1 METPT
6 NAGDWRL
13 ALRREASGSA
23 RWQALWDATVALRQ
37 TH

>member
-23 RWQALWDATVALRQ
+23 RWQAL
-37 TH
+37 

>member
-23 RWQALWDATVALRQ
+23 RWQ
-37 TH
+37 

>member
-23 RWQALWDATVALRQ
+23 RWQA
-37 TH
+37 

>member
-23 RWQALWDATVALRQ
+23 R
-37 TH
+37 

>member
-23 RWQALWDATVALRQ
+23 
-37 TH
+37 